1 MITKMTGTL
10 TRVLDDEARVEV
22 GPFEYQVLI
31 SEANRRSL
39 QLRLGQDV
47 TFHVSEYYEG
57 NQSGTRLV
65 PRKIGFLSEHELA
78 FFDLFCT
85 VDKIGAKKALK
96 AMARGVREIADA
108 VNRGDTKWLTTLPG
122 IGGATAEQIVTSLKR
137 KITPFLVQRS
147 TEVEVPPADAV
158 ASAEKKPRG
167 KGKPVAPPEL
177 PLAAGPSERATR
189 RRRVRGAD
197 RPGVGAAGSPRP
209 RRWIVAQRQAVR
221 HPLRSH
227 CHDLRH
233 AGVKPKRFTAE
244 GTREHMRKA
253 KTEES

>member
-10 TRVLDDEARVEV
+10 HRVLDDEARVEV
-22 GPFEYQVLI
+22 GAFEYQVLI
-31 SEANRRSL
+31 SEANRRTL
-39 QLRLGQDV
+39 QMRLGQEV

-65 PRKIGFLSEHELA
+65 PRKIGFLSEHELD

-122 IGGATAEQIVTSLKR
+122 IGAATAEQIVTTLKR

-147 TEVEVPPADAV
+147 TEVEPPPADAV
-158 ASAEKKPRG
+158 TIEKKPRG
-167 KGKPVAPPEL
+167 KAKPVAPEL
-177 PLAAGPSERATR
+177 PLPPGPSEQVVEDVYDALIGLGMGPQEAR
-189 RRRVRGAD
+189 D
-197 RPGVGAAGSPRP
+197 RMDGL
-209 RRWIVAQRQAVR
+209 
-221 HPLRSH
+221 LRS
-227 CHDLRH
+227 
-233 AGVKPKRFTAE
+233 GKPFGSHSEAIAMIF
-244 GTREHMRKA
+244 GTR
-253 KTEES
+253 T

>member
-10 TRVLDDEARVEV
+10 NRVLDDEARVEV

-31 SEANRRSL
+31 SEANRRTL
-39 QLRLGQDV
+39 QMRLGQEV

-65 PRKIGFLSEHELA
+65 PRRIGFLSEHELD
-78 FFDLFCT
+78 FFGLFCT

-122 IGGATAEQIVTSLKR
+122 IGAATAEQIVTTLKR

-147 TEVEVPPADAV
+147 TEVEAPPTDAV
-158 ASAEKKPRG
+158 TTVEKKSRG
-167 KGKPVAPPEL
+167 KGKTVAAPEL
-177 PLAAGPSERATR
+177 PLRPGPSEQVVEDVYDALIGLGMGPQEARD
-189 RRRVRGAD
+189 RVDGL
-197 RPGVGAAGSPRP
+197 
-209 RRWIVAQRQAVR
+209 
-221 HPLRSH
+221 LRS
-227 CHDLRH
+227 
-233 AGVKPKRFTAE
+233 GKPFGSHSEAIAMIF
-244 GTREHMRKA
+244 GTR
-253 KTEES
+253 T